1 MTADEGNRYAHI
13 DAMRALAVMLVV
25 VAHAGYGN
33 IVPGGSGVTIFFS
46 ISGFIITYLLLR
58 ENDQTGGFGI
68 GAFYLRRVLKIGP
81 PLLVCIL
88 IPTLILAIVKTINWP
103 PFVGIVF
110 FYFNWFKAVGV
121 DAPLP
126 GSGVVWSLSIEE
138 QFYLGFAM
146 IWLLTV
152 KFGARTR
159 LLAALAAVAVVWSTA
174 TRIIL
179 ASSSADNAD
188 RIYYGSDTR
197 LDAIAWGILAALA
210 FHHSLRH
217 AGRIQSFV
225 RLCTRDFALIAAVLL
240 YLTSLAIRDD
250 WFRDTFRFSLQALA
264 AIIVILYG
272 FGSTKSLMRTAFN
285 AIARNR
291 MVQLIGLASYSIYLI
306 HLVAM
311 YYAGHLFD
319 EIPRALSIPAL
330 IVVGTVP
337 GVLVYF
343 GVERPVQRMRH
354 RRKALRQAAESG
366 TESGT
371 ESGVEPVVESPTSDP
386 SRAAAGDLSR

>member
-68 GAFYLRRVLKIGP
+68 GAFYLRRALKIGP

-110 FYFNWFKAVGV
+110 FYFNWFKAASI

-138 QFYLGFAM
+138 QFYLGFAI

-152 KFGARTR
+152 KFAARTR
-159 LLAALAAVAVVWSTA
+159 ILAALAAAAVMWSTA

-179 ASSSADNAD
+179 ASSSADYAD

-197 LDAIAWGILAALA
+197 LDAIAWGILAAIA
-210 FHHSLRH
+210 FHHSQRQP
-217 AGRIQSFV
+217 GRIQSFV
-225 RLCTRDFALIAAVLL
+225 RLCTRDFALLAAVVL

-250 WFRDTFRFSLQALA
+250 WFRDTFRFSLQSLA
-264 AIIVILYG
+264 AIIAILYG
-272 FGSTKSLMRTAFN
+272 FGSTKSLTRTAFN
-285 AIARNR
+285 AIVRNR
-291 MVQLIGLASYSIYLI
+291 VVQLIGLASYSIYLI

-319 EIPRALSIPAL
+319 QIPRALSIPAL

-354 RRKALRQAAESG
+354 RRKAIRQAAESG
-366 TESGT
+366 
-371 ESGVEPVVESPTSDP
+371 VEPIVESPASNP